1 MRPFHR
7 LEALIP
13 WTEKVAL
20 ISWGTSNDQAEI
32 VHGWGGDG
40 TGPALE
46 SPDQWF
52 GFMNGGVRKS
62 CKSEVKYKTLSSAEK
77 KGVKAGRLTVTQRLQ
92 EAEWDFRPE
101 DQAQELNT
109 VVGTLSIT
117 GSGDFGQI
125 CKYQRRSPR

>member
-92 EAEWDFRPE
+92 EAEWD
-101 DQAQELNT
+101 L
-109 VVGTLSIT
+109 
-117 GSGDFGQI
+117 GQ
-125 CKYQRRSPR
+125 KTRHKNSTPRWGL